1 MDTTDQQNLGEEP
14 NQPTRH
20 DGDNQG
26 NEQPQNVPPIQVEP
40 PLDKH
45 QPKKKSKRKIL
56 WLILL
61 LVPVVGAWGAYQFF
75 VEDRTPRVNPLHLIP
90 ANAMFVLE
98 TDEPYKAWKSLSKT
112 SIWSSLKK
120 DEEWAE
126 LGEQLEDLDKS
137 LSSYES
143 IIDII
148 GNRTVYVSA
157 HPYRRNDHDYL
168 IIVDTDGIPA
178 FQKWVT
184 TLGTTTKRTYKEE
197 VIFEMLDQDS
207 KETFYYTI
215 MDEFLVGSY
224 TYSLVESS
232 ISDKEEPEL
241 SRSYEFLDVRKK
253 VLGEGLLRIYLNY
266 QASYPYLTDWQ
277 GKELIDP
284 ISENLPF
291 YFSGLYFDIEKESLF
306 LKGKS
311 NYIDSLSTYFTIF
324 PQSGEGTFEVAEVL
338 PARTAALYSFGFD
351 SFEDFYNALE
361 EKLKAD
367 NEYGEDYES
376 YKKRIEN
383 FLDIDL
389 REDFVNWLSDEL
401 AVIQLESEAKNPVPQ
416 AAFILKAKSNKVA
429 IEKMD
434 FLTRQIKR
442 KTPVKFKLI
451 DYKGYPINFM
461 SIKGFFKL
469 ILGKLFD
476 RFDKPYYTIIDK
488 YVVFANEPQVLR
500 RIIDDYVNGNTLEK
514 QEPFQAFVER
524 LEDEH
529 SALIYMQLPLLHGS
543 MRDVASST
551 FLKYLRDS
559 KGLLEDFPQIAMQVS
574 PAGKMLDTKVLLSQ
588 KIFILPDPPSFDV
601 PFVADTVNYDSLFKL
616 NVGEQIEIA
625 EVVIE
630 DLNAKKQIEEFD
642 GGQTKYEVGVKDG
655 MKHGNYFEYYDTGE
669 LKIKGKYKSDLKEG
683 LWKYYDEE
691 GELVKRERY
700 RKGELVD

>member
-1 MDTTDQQNLGEEP
+1 MDTTDQENTGEDQ
-14 NQPTRH
+14 NQPE
-20 DGDNQG
+20 NQADAE
-26 NEQPQNVPPIQVEP
+26 NQSPVQETEQPTYRQEP
-40 PLDKH
+40 
-45 QPKKKSKRKIL
+45 PKKKGKRKVL
-56 WLILL
+56 WIILL
-61 LVPVVGAWGAYQFF
+61 MIPVVGALGAYQFF
-75 VEDRTPRVNPLHLIP
+75 VEEKAPRINPLHLIP
-90 ANAMFVLE
+90 KNAMFVLE
-98 TDEPYKAWKSLSKT
+98 TDEPFKAWKSISKT

-120 DEEWAE
+120 DDEWAE
-126 LGEQLEDLDKS
+126 LGEQLEDLNKS
-137 LSSYES
+137 LSAYES

-148 GNRTVYVSA
+148 GNRTVYVSG
-157 HPYRRNDHDYL
+157 HPYRRSDHDYL

-184 TLGTTTKRTYKEE
+184 TLGTTTKRKYKEE
-197 VIFEMLDQDS
+197 TIFEMLDQGS

-215 MDEFLVGSY
+215 LDGFLVGSY

-241 SRSYEFLDVRKK
+241 SRSYEFLDVRKS
-253 VLGEGLLRIYLNY
+253 VLGEGLLRLYLNY
-266 QASYPYLTDWQ
+266 QASYPYLSDWQ
-277 GKELIDP
+277 GKELMDP
-284 ISENLPF
+284 IAENLPF

-311 NYIDSLSTYFTIF
+311 NYIDSVSTYFTIF
-324 PQSGEGTFEVAEVL
+324 PESGEGDFEVAEVL
-338 PARTAALYSFGFD
+338 PARTAALYSFAFD

-367 NEYGEDYES
+367 SEYGEDYDS

-401 AVIQLESEAKNPVPQ
+401 AVIQLESEAKNPEPQ
-416 AAFILKAKSNKVA
+416 AAFILKAKSNLEA
-429 IEKMD
+429 TEKMN

-500 RIIDDYVNGNTLEK
+500 RIIDDYVNGNTLQK
-514 QEPFQAFVER
+514 QKPFQAFVDR
-524 LEDEH
+524 LDDEH

-543 MRDVASST
+543 MRDLASST
-551 FLKYLRDS
+551 FLKYLRES

-574 PAGKMLDTKVLLSQ
+574 PSGDMLDTRVLLSQ
-588 KIFILPDPPSFDV
+588 KIFILPDPTGFDV

-616 NVGEQIEIA
+616 GVGEQIEIA

-630 DLNAKKQIEEFD
+630 DLNAKKQTEEFD

-655 MKHGNYFEYYDTGE
+655 LKHGNYYEYYDTGE
-669 LKIKGKYKSDLKEG
+669 LKVKGKYKSDLKEG
-683 LWKYYDEE
+683 TWKYYDEN
-691 GELVKRERY
+691 GDLIKREKY
-700 RKGELVD
+700 RKGELVN